1 MFSLHETLFVCE
13 PSPFSS
19 THLFSSIVLFLPCLI
34 SVCCPTSAHCG
45 CCASFLTHENK
56 PSWRRRESHISQ
68 MSVLHGCSSVSSEHT
83 SISMLFVD
91 SLLKWNGSD
100 GASNVLFAPLESHN
114 RTSCFVLLFFLP
126 ARMHSTDVCL
136 CLTGCFCA

>member
-13 PSPFSS
+13 PSPCSS

-45 CCASFLTHENK
+45 CCASFLTHKNK
-56 PSWRRRESHISQ
+56 PSCRRRESHISQ
-68 MSVLHGCSSVSSEHT
+68 MSVPHGCSSVSSEHT
-83 SISMLFVD
+83 IPMLSVD
-91 SLLKWNGSD
+91 SLVKWNGSD
-100 GASNVLFAPLESHN
+100 DASNVLFGPLESHN
-114 RTSCFVLLFFLP
+114 RTSWGFF
-126 ARMHSTDVCL
+126 ASTDAVDVCL